1 MSWLPFENID
11 WSFVLS
17 IMIAAL
23 FLVNILLAV
32 SIIFL
37 ERRSSQS
44 VWAWV
49 LVLFFIPIF
58 GFLIYMAF
66 GRTIYNQE
74 IFKIDEK
81 DKVGLEHLVQEQLE
95 DIKDKDFSFVNP
107 LANKYK
113 KLIHMLLYNNQSF
126 LTNNNTITTYTDMNE
141 KFDAML
147 EDIRNAKDHIHF
159 QYYIFRMDGIGKKL
173 YNAMLEKQKEGVAVK
188 ILYDDMGSRA
198 LSLRQ
203 FRKLKSYGGRVE
215 AFFPSFLNLINP
227 RINNRN
233 HRKIVVIDGEI
244 GYIGGSNVGDEYI
257 GKSEKFGGW
266 RDTHLRIKG
275 NAVKSLQLRFM
286 LDWNSH
292 AKRHNLVYNEQYFP
306 TIYNDG
312 DTYMQIASSGPDE
325 VWQQIKYGYLK
336 MIYRAKRNIYIQSP
350 YFIPDQSVMEAL
362 RIAILSGVKVHLMI
376 PNMPD
381 HPFVYWGTYS
391 RAGDLVKMGAE
402 VHVYEKGF
410 LHQKVVL
417 IDDEVVSIGT
427 TNIDNRSFLL
437 NFEVN
442 AFIYSRREAEKHRH
456 IYEEDVKHST
466 RLTEEKYESRSK
478 WIRVKE
484 GIANLI
490 APIL

>member
-1 MSWLPFENID
+1 MSWLSFENID

-17 IMIAAL
+17 IVIAAL
-23 FLVNILLAV
+23 FLVNILLAI

-37 ERRSSQS
+37 ERRSAQS
-44 VWAWV
+44 IWAWV

-58 GFLIYMAF
+58 GFIIYMAF
-66 GRTIYNQE
+66 GRTIYNQG

-95 DIKDKDFSFVNP
+95 DIKNKNFSFVNP

-113 KLIHMLLYNNQSF
+113 KLIHMLLYNNHSF

-141 KFDAML
+141 KFEAML
-147 EDIRNAKDHIHF
+147 EDIKNAKDHIHF

-173 YNAMLEKQKEGVAVK
+173 YNAMLEKQKEGVSVK

-203 FRKLKSYGGRVE
+203 FRKIKSYGGWVE

-292 AKRHNLVYNEQYFP
+292 SKRHNLVYNEQYFP
-306 TIYNDG
+306 PIYNDG

-336 MIYRAKRNIYIQSP
+336 MIYRAKSNIYIQSP

-391 RAGDLVKMGAE
+391 RAGSLVKMGAE

-417 IDDEVVSIGT
+417 IDDEVVSVGT

-466 RLTEEKYESRSK
+466 RLTEEIYESRSK
-478 WIRVKE
+478 WIKMKE

>member
-17 IMIAAL
+17 IVIAAL

-95 DIKDKDFSFVNP
+95 DIRDKDFSFVNP

-336 MIYRAKRNIYIQSP
+336 MIYRAKHNIYIQSP

-456 IYEEDVKHST
+456 IYEEDMKHST